1 MKQRLILIASLLG
14 LIAGC
19 TSPTQSS
26 IPTPYPPEY
35 LPTVIA
41 LTAEAIAQAA
51 NDSMTATYIASIPTE
66 TLKPLASPTF
76 TPEPTLSPTPFPTHT
91 PTAIPGH
98 NLAAVQMVVPGPM
111 SKVVSPI
118 NMQMYVIAGDS
129 RRVDIALYGEDGRL
143 LARTLRRE
151 VPTSTKGIFLTAKL
165 TFEIRAAAEVGRI
178 TVTTFDK
185 QGRIQSI
192 GSTRVL
198 LLSTGVNE
206 ITPAG
211 NLSEPVGVVEPV
223 PQESVSGGVVT
234 VSGDIWPFNLQPV
247 ILELMDV
254 EGKSLGVRIL
264 TVETLNP
271 QKFATTIPYKVTE
284 ATSARLVIRQDDDRM
299 PGLFYLYSQEILL
312 NP

>member
-1 MKQRLILIASLLG
+1 MKQRLILLASLLG

-19 TSPTQSS
+19 ASPAQSS
-26 IPTPYPPEY
+26 VPTPYPPEY

-41 LTAEAIAQAA
+41 LTAGAIAQAA
-51 NDSMTATYIASIPTE
+51 NDSMTATYVASIPTE
-66 TLKPLASPTF
+66 TLAPLVAPTF

-185 QGRIQSI
+185 EGRIQAI

-206 ITPAG
+206 INPAG

-223 PQESVSGGVVT
+223 VQESVSGGVVN

-264 TVETLNP
+264 TVETINP

>member
-1 MKQRLILIASLLG
+1 MKQRLILLASLLG
-14 LIAGC
+14 FLAGC
-19 TSPTQSS
+19 ALPTQNS

-41 LTAEAIAQAA
+41 LTAEAIAQSAS
-51 NDSMTATYIASIPTE
+51 DSLTATYVASIPTE
-66 TLKPLASPTF
+66 TPEPVASPTL
-76 TPEPTLSPTPFPTHT
+76 TPEPTFSPTPFPTNT

-111 SKVVSPI
+111 SKLVSPI

-129 RRVDIALYGEDGRL
+129 RRVEIALYGEDGRL

-178 TVTTFDK
+178 SVTTFDK
-185 QGRIQSI
+185 EGRIQTI

-206 ITPAG
+206 INPAG

-223 PQESVSGGVVT
+223 AQESVSGGVVT
-234 VSGDIWPFNLQPV
+234 VSGDIWPFSLQPV

-264 TVETLNP
+264 TVETINP
-271 QKFATTIPYKVTE
+271 QKFVTTIPYKVSE

-299 PGLFYLYSQEILL
+299 PGLFYLYSQEVLL